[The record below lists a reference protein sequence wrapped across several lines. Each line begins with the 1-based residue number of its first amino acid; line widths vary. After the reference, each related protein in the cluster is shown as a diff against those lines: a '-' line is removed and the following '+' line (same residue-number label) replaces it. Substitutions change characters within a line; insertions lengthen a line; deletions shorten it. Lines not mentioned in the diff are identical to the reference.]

1 MAESILSFDVGI
13 RNLAYCHIQNNTIK
27 RWGVLD
33 LGVKM
38 NSSTEAMTKALVTT
52 LDNNKGEF
60 DGATKVVI
68 EKQPA
73 RNPKMRYIEGMICA
87 YFYIK
92 GVQQGDVNHVQAYS
106 PKYKLGKNTHRGL
119 SNYSERKKLGVR
131 RCKMYLEK
139 TTDVNRSM
147 MTLFD
152 KSKKKDDLSDS
163 LLQALSYM
171 NHPLFDEL
179 QEPEKEQTIETIFN
193 DTRARKPTDKQQR
206 TKKYSRANIKYIIGN
221 DQTKINDPH
230 VRKAFVRLFGKEPDT
245 YILL

>member
-1 MAESILSFDVGI
+1 MASDSILSFDVGI
-13 RNLAYCHIQNNTIK
+13 RNLAYCHIQNNTI
-27 RWGVLD
+27 RSWGVLD

-52 LDNNKGEF
+52 LDDNKGEF
-60 DGATKVVI
+60 DGATKVII

-92 GVQQGDVNHVQAYS
+92 GVQQGDVNHIQAYS

-119 SNYSERKKLGVR
+119 SNYSERKKLGIR
-131 RCKMYLEK
+131 RSRVFLEQ
-139 TTDVNRSM
+139 TADVNKN
-147 MTLFD
+147 MTTVFD

-171 NHPLFDEL
+171 NHPLFNEL
-179 QEPEKEQTIETIFN
+179 QEPETKHTMESIF
-193 DTRARKPTDKQQR
+193 DDIRARKPTDKQQR

-221 DQTKINDPH
+221 DQTKISDPH
-230 VRKAFVRLFGKEPDT
+230 VRKAFVRLFGKEPED
-245 YILL
+245 LL

>member
-1 MAESILSFDVGI
+1 MVSESILSFDVGI
-13 RNLAYCHIQNNTIK
+13 RNLAYCHIQGNTIK
-27 RWGVLD
+27 SWGVLD

-52 LDNNKGEF
+52 LDDNKGEF
-60 DGATKVVI
+60 DGATKVII

-131 RCKMYLEK
+131 RTRTFLEQTNDTNSEMLK
-139 TTDVNRSM
+139 V
-147 MTLFD
+147 FD

-163 LLQALSYM
+163 LLQALAYV
-171 NHPLFDEL
+171 NHPLFNEL
-179 QEPEKEQTIETIFN
+179 QEPEKEQTMENVFDDI
-193 DTRARKPTDKQQR
+193 RARKPTDKQAR
-206 TKKYSRANIKYIIGN
+206 TKKYSRANIKYIIAN
-221 DQTKINDPH
+221 DQTKISDPH
-230 VRKAFVRLFGKEPDT
+230 VRKAFVRLFGKEPEE
-245 YILL
+245 LL